1 MPKGNS
7 GGNFCVCQILRFLSS
22 ILTYSWIL
30 TPSCFWSSA
39 DLWLSSTFSNELPGL
54 IWLSAPMLC
63 LKSQTKPVSQIHIP
77 TLTLGSNQ
85 VPLCLDEISLNKFQ
99 LARWPYEA
107 NGILCQIKRV
117 LSSLIN
123 AFSIRWGLPPSRFSM
138 MAFIL
143 CSFGFLC

>member
-1 MPKGNS
+1 MPKRNS
-7 GGNFCVCQILRFLSS
+7 GGNFRTCQILRFLSS
-22 ILTYSWIL
+22 IPTYSWGL
-30 TPSCFWSSA
+30 TPPCFWSSA

-54 IWLSAPMLC
+54 IWLSAPVLC
-63 LKSQTKPVSQIHIP
+63 LKSQTKPVSQTHIP
-77 TLTLGSNQ
+77 TLTLGSYQ
-85 VPLCLDEISLNKFQ
+85 VPLCLDEISLKKFQ

-123 AFSIRWGLPPSRFSM
+123 AFSILWGLPPPRFSM